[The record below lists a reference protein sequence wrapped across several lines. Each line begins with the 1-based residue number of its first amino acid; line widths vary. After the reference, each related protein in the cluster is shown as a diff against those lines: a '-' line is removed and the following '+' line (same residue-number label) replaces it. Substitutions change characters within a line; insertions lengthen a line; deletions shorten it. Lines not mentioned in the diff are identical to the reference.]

1 MTFPSK
7 HLRAARPRVAAVA
20 RRRNRSFKQLRQ
32 PREGRK
38 EIAMLNYNLYETYK
52 DNLRVWR
59 SKLESAKKELEN
71 LNRAQMYTWN
81 DEDFDSFTAELQ
93 EKKREIRKIE
103 YNVRSI
109 ETTLK
114 KFNFKPATVA

>member
-1 MTFPSK
+1 
-7 HLRAARPRVAAVA
+7 
-20 RRRNRSFKQLRQ
+20 
-32 PREGRK
+32 
-38 EIAMLNYNLYETYK
+38 MLNYNLYETYK

-114 KFNFKPATVA
+114 KFNFKPAIVA

>member
-32 PREGRK
+32 PQAGRK
-38 EIAMLNYNLYETYK
+38 EITMLNYNLYETYK

>member
-1 MTFPSK
+1 
-7 HLRAARPRVAAVA
+7 
-20 RRRNRSFKQLRQ
+20 
-32 PREGRK
+32 
-38 EIAMLNYNLYETYK
+38 MLNYNLYETYK